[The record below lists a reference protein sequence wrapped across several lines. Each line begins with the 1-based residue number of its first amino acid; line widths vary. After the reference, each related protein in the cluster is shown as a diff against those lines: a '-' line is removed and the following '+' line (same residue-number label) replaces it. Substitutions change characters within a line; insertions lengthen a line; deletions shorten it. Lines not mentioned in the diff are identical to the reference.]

1 MGFLISLI
9 TTQDSI
15 TLQVSVDIVHR
26 VGDQRT
32 VMSGEDPMMGGHVLF
47 GVEAA
52 IIASANLIPG
62 PWVKYFEDAKAKDV
76 EAVIQFQKTYYP
88 LFDLLF
94 QYPITSYAEF
104 LHSSLFHVTRTLLL
118 HNMVI
123 IISQARLYCK
133 ISTFAILTAS
143 SIRLSEIQ
151 NSSRARVFFIRTIR
165 GAS

>member
-1 MGFLISLI
+1 MI

-26 VGDQRT
+26 VGDQCT
-32 VMSGEDPMMGGHVLF
+32 VMSGEDLMMGGYVLF
-47 GVEAA
+47 GAEAV

-94 QYPITSYAEF
+94 AEINPAPLKYAMGRIGMDAGTVSTPLQSCSVDLQSKLDDMLKQF
-104 LHSSLFHVTRTLLL
+104 GLL
-118 HNMVI
+118 
-123 IISQARLYCK
+123 
-133 ISTFAILTAS
+133 
-143 SIRLSEIQ
+143 
-151 NSSRARVFFIRTIR
+151 
-165 GAS
+165 